1 MTATRSG
8 VRRIRERHAP
18 ASDGARA
25 TDIIEPSRWGK
36 GKRKGVPNKITRDLK
51 DAIMN
56 AFTQVGGE
64 DYLVV
69 VARQKPEAFLTLL
82 GKLLPHTLQG
92 PGGKPIEVV
101 EIKQFVAAPA
111 AAAITKAIKE
121 GASS

>member
-1 MTATRSG
+1 MTAARPG
-8 VRRIRERHAP
+8 ARRIRERIAP

-101 EIKQFVAAPA
+101 EIRSFVAKPA
-111 AAAITKAIKE
+111 AQAV
-121 GASS
+121 ASALKNAESV